1 MKLQKIGY
9 KEYSFVVRADTSDEK
24 GLKEVIIKKGYQRR
38 DFDVLPNEKWL
49 DIGGSI
55 GAFSQYALSKG
66 AFVKAF
72 EPEKGSYDLL
82 VMNTQGFDGKI
93 ECYNFGL
100 SDKDETKTLFVNSA
114 KGNFWRSS
122 TVKNWRNSVKQII
135 ELKNIELFI
144 EDGINLK
151 IDCEG
156 AELPIFNKLFQ
167 TGLIN
172 KINKVVFEW
181 SFDIIP
187 ETIHFKNTIDQ
198 LRKTHKILNL
208 TEERQKKITENVLY
222 PKNWFPPA
230 IKIFAIK
237 L

>member
-1 MKLQKIGY
+1 MKIQKLDY

-55 GAFSQYALSKG
+55 GAFSQYALRKG

-82 VMNTQGFDGKI
+82 VKNTLGFDGKV

-122 TVKNWRNSVKQII
+122 TMKNWRNSTQQII
-135 ELKNIELFI
+135 QLRMIDPFI

-172 KINKVVFEW
+172 KVNKITFEW

-187 ETIHFKNTIDQ
+187 ETKYFGETMDK
-198 LRKTHKILNL
+198 LRETHIILNVSND
-208 TEERQKKITENVLY
+208 RQKKITDNVMY
-222 PKNWFPPA
+222 PPSWFPPA
-230 IKIFAIK
+230 IKVFAIK
-237 L
+237 K